1 MSIDSLQLSIVEKVK
16 SAVNCNSD
24 IDEYK
29 LYELLTKEIINNHP
43 DKYINEEIK
52 KQAEEKFKQLNE
64 LKSEFDI
71 YIEQQRLNRQ
81 LAIHTNFNEE
91 KLELVKSSSDK
102 DLEILRLNSEV
113 NKYIREIDNL
123 KAEIEYYKRHLKE
136 CQDNYDK
143 RISEELNYSRENIR
157 ALYKPKIFG
166 NIVGTASSLAS
177 LSLLLPQV
185 KIILNDIGISLIL
198 SSVILIS
205 ISVFW
210 LLSHFRKNIAVK
222 LTDNIISKIFSDD
235 DINRLLN
242 TKTRYNSYG
251 KAYFTE
257 KDVYNIVNCLMSRR
271 WIKLLFVDNISKLR
285 RDIVESILLEF
296 EYKKLILGTR
306 NNGLEKEFIIDGI
319 ERVHIGRTY
328 TSNDNNIEPF

>member
-1 MSIDSLQLSIVEKVK
+1 MDVNSLQLSIVEKVK

-29 LYELLTKEIINNHP
+29 LYELLTKEIINSHP

-143 RISEELNYSRENIR
+143 RISEEVNYSKESISS
-157 ALYKPKIFG
+157 LYKPKTLG
-166 NIVGTASSLAS
+166 NVIGTTASVAS
-177 LSLLLPQV
+177 LSLFLPQV
-185 KIILNDIGISLIL
+185 KNILNDVGISILYGSLIL
-198 SSVILIS
+198 IFVSVIWLIT
-205 ISVFW
+205 
-210 LLSHFRKNIAVK
+210 HFRRYVAIK
-222 LTDNIISKIFSDD
+222 LSDNIVSKIFSDTN
-235 DINRLLN
+235 INKLFNIKNNYR
-242 TKTRYNSYG
+242 KT
-251 KAYFTE
+251 YFTE
-257 KDVYNIVNCLMSRR
+257 KDVYHIVSYPMSKK
-271 WIKLLFVDNISKLR
+271 WVKLFFFDNYDILKK
-285 RDIVESILLEF
+285 DIVDRIILELEA
-296 EYKKLILGTR
+296 KKLINGHL
-306 NNGLEKEFIIDGI
+306 NNGLEKEFIVERI
-319 ERVHIGRTY
+319 EHC
-328 TSNDNNIEPF
+328 

>member
-16 SAVNCNSD
+16 SAVNCNSN

-29 LYELLTKEIINNHP
+29 LYELLTKEIINSHP

-143 RISEELNYSRENIR
+143 RISEEVNYSKESISP
-157 ALYKPKIFG
+157 LYKPKTLG
-166 NIVGTASSLAS
+166 NVIGTTASVAS
-177 LSLLLPQV
+177 LSLFFTQV
-185 KIILNDIGISLIL
+185 KNILNDVGISILYGSLIL
-198 SSVILIS
+198 IFVSVIWLIT
-205 ISVFW
+205 
-210 LLSHFRKNIAVK
+210 HFRRYVAIK
-222 LTDNIISKIFSDD
+222 LSDNIISQIFSNT
-235 DINRLLN
+235 DINNLLKIKLN
-242 TKTRYNSYG
+242 YS

-257 KDVYNIVNCLMSRR
+257 REIYNIINNQMSKI
-271 WIKLLFVDNISKLR
+271 WMKIFFFGNFDKLKR
-285 RDIVESILLEF
+285 EIVRASFWNL
-296 EYKKLILGTR
+296 KQK
-306 NNGLEKEFIIDGI
+306 N
-319 ERVHIGRTY
+319 
-328 TSNDNNIEPF
+328 